1 MLMCFR
7 DKVKDKVT
15 NPLFCYGASPF
26 TFNIFG
32 CHRTMLRDG
41 VIASQKCWYHIG
53 RFDKNGIFHVDKAAI
68 KALLL
73 KNVYQ
78 YKICPALAASNLK
91 RGFEL
96 IPDTI
101 DPTIDKNWEI
111 QTDYNGVK
119 YLMPTLQYKEYSGPT
134 MTERVGDKYV
144 TLTSSVAMID
154 YSASISPQFNELL
167 KTLFKK

>member
-1 MLMCFR
+1 MCFR
-7 DKVKDKVT
+7 DKVKDKDI

-53 RFDKNGIFHVDKAAI
+53 RFDKNDLFHVDKAAI

-73 KNVYQ
+73 KNVYH
-78 YKICPALAASNLK
+78 YKICPALIARNLK

-101 DPTIDKNWEI
+101 DPRRDKNWEI

-119 YLMPTLQYKEYSGPT
+119 YLIPTLQYKEYSGPT
-134 MTERVGDKYV
+134 ITERVGDKYV
-144 TLTSSVAMID
+144 TLTSSIAMID
-154 YSASISPQFNELL
+154 YTASISPQFNELL
-167 KTLFKK
+167 KTLFQK